1 MTESRSR
8 ALPLAIA
15 LFAAVALAGTTIYFG
30 RDEYLQLA
38 RQHGETIV
46 AQHPAAQSR
55 VARGT
60 VHLDPA
66 TLAAAG
72 IKTEPLV
79 AATAGVTSE
88 IRGVVV
94 DLRPLIDA
102 RGRHLALSG
111 ELRTLRLAA
120 AASDAEY
127 QRAAALFQD
136 DRNVSERAMLA
147 AQVQAATDRERVAA
161 AESALRN
168 NVDSIRAAWGVA
180 LAELAVGAAPD
191 ALAAFA
197 GQRDVI
203 LQMIVPEASMHYLRG
218 QVIPV
223 EAAAGGATANAR
235 FVSQSP
241 SAVSG
246 AVGTTVF
253 LRADGGVLRP
263 GARVTGHVATGGGKM
278 PGVVV
283 PERAVIWH
291 AGRPWVYRASAGGTF
306 VRVPVTASQAIDGGW
321 FNAQGLEPGQPVV
334 VVGAQLLLSEE
345 LEYQIRNENED

>member
-1 MTESRSR
+1 MTESRNR

-15 LFAAVALAGTTIYFG
+15 LLAAVSLAGTTIYFG
-30 RDEYLQLA
+30 HDEYLQLA

-46 AQHPAAQSR
+46 AKRPAETHRA
-55 VARGT
+55 VRGT
-60 VHLDPA
+60 VHLDAPA
-66 TLAAAG
+66 LAAAG
-72 IKTEPLV
+72 IETEPLA
-79 AATAGVTSE
+79 AATAGASVD
-88 IRGVVV
+88 IHGIVA

-127 QRAAALFQD
+127 QRATALFRD
-136 DRNVSERAMLA
+136 DRNVSERVMLA
-147 AQVQAATDRERVAA
+147 AQVQAATDRERVVA

-168 NVDSIRAAWGVA
+168 NADSIRAAWGGA
-180 LAELAVGAAPD
+180 LADLAVSAAPD
-191 ALAAFA
+191 ALGAFA

-203 LQMIVPEASMHYLRG
+203 LQMSVPEASMRYLRG

-235 FVSQSP
+235 FVSQAP

-253 LRADGGVLRP
+253 LRADGSELRP

-291 AGRPWVYRASAGGTF
+291 AGRAWVYRASASGTF
-306 VRVPVTASQAIDGGW
+306 VRVPVTASQALDGGW
-321 FNAQGLEPGQPVV
+321 FNAQGFEPGQPVV

>member
-1 MTESRSR
+1 MTERR
-8 ALPLAIA
+8 NGVLPLAMA
-15 LFAAVALAGTTIYFG
+15 LLAAVTLAGTTIYFG

-46 AQHPAAQSR
+46 AKRPEETTR
-55 VARGT
+55 PARGT
-60 VHLDPA
+60 VHLDAPA
-66 TLAAAG
+66 LAAAG
-72 IKTEPLV
+72 IETQSL
-79 AATAGVTSE
+79 AAASAGASAE
-88 IRGVVV
+88 IHGVVA

-102 RGRHLALSG
+102 RGRHLALSA

-127 QRAAALFQD
+127 QRAAVLFRD
-136 DRNVSERAMLA
+136 DRNVSERTMLA
-147 AQVQAATDRERVAA
+147 TQVQAATDRERVAA
-161 AESALRN
+161 AQSALRN
-168 NVDSIRAAWGVA
+168 SVDAIRAAWGVA
-180 LAELAVGAAPD
+180 LADLAVSAAPD

-203 LQMIVPEASMHYLRG
+203 LQMIVPETSMRHLPG

-223 EAAAGGATANAR
+223 EAAAGGASANAR
-235 FVSQSP
+235 FVSQAP

-253 LRADGGVLRP
+253 LRADGSALRP
-263 GARVTGHVATGGGKM
+263 GARVTGHVATGREKT

-291 AGRPWVYRASAGGTF
+291 AGRAWVYRASAGGTF
-306 VRVPVTASQAIDGGW
+306 VRVPVTATQALDGGW
-321 FNAQGLEPGQPVV
+321 FNAQGFEPGQPVV

>member
-1 MTESRSR
+1 MTESRAR
-8 ALPLAIA
+8 TLPLGIA
-15 LFAAVALAGTTIYFG
+15 LLVAFALAGTTIYFG

-46 AQHPAAQSR
+46 AQHPAVQSR

-72 IKTEPLV
+72 IETEPLV
-79 AATAGVTSE
+79 AATAGVTIE

-127 QRAAALFQD
+127 QRAAALFRD

-147 AQVQAATDRERVAA
+147 AQVQAATDRERVVV

-168 NVDSIRAAWGVA
+168 NADAIRAAWGSA
-180 LAELAVGAAPD
+180 LADLAVSPAPD
-191 ALAAFA
+191 ALGPFVD
-197 GQRDVI
+197 QRDVV
-203 LQMIVPEASMHYLRG
+203 LQMIVPEASVPHLRG

-223 EAAAGGATANAR
+223 EATAGGAIANAR

-246 AVGTTVF
+246 ALGTTVF
-253 LRADGGVLRP
+253 LRADGGALRP
-263 GARVTGHVATGGGKM
+263 GSRVTGHVATGGGKTS
-278 PGVVV
+278 GVVV

-291 AGRPWVYRASAGGTF
+291 AGRAWVYRASAGGTF
-306 VRVPVTASQAIDGGW
+306 VRVPVTASQALDGGW